1 MQQIK
6 LLDKKYVTKRYEKLI
21 SNCDRAL
28 AQAETDW
35 AIAYWK
41 GVKEKLKKN
50 MSSLGLLKESR
61 LVH

>member
-1 MQQIK
+1 MNIT
-6 LLDKKYVTKRYEKLI
+6 LIDKKYATKRYEKLI

-50 MSSLGLLKESR
+50 MSSLGLLKESK